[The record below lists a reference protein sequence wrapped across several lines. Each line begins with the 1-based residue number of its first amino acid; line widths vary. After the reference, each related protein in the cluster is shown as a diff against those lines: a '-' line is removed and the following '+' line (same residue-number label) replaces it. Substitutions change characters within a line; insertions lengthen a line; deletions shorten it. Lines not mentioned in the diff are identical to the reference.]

1 RCILRRR
8 LIAMRELWISI
19 RMTVIL
25 TLLLGLLYP
34 VAMTVIGYAMFPRQA
49 EGSLLAQG
57 STIVG
62 SELIGQSFA
71 SAKYFHS
78 RPSAAGNGYDAT
90 SSGGSNLGPT
100 SKALMDSVGKRI
112 KDVTQSEGV
121 QASQVPIDLVTAS
134 GSGLDPDISPAAA
147 DLQAERVAK
156 ARAVNPDAVR
166 QLIQDNT
173 HGRWLGLFGEPGVNV
188 LKLNLA
194 LDSLH

>member
-1 RCILRRR
+1 
-8 LIAMRELWISI
+8 MRELWISI

-34 VAMTVIGYAMFPRQA
+34 VAMTAIGYAMFPRQA

-62 SELIGQSFA
+62 SELIGQSFT

-100 SKALMDSVGKRI
+100 SKALIDSVGKRI

-134 GSGLDPDISPAAA
+134 GSGLDPEISPAAA
-147 DLQAERVAK
+147 DLQAKRVAK
-156 ARAVNPDAVR
+156 ARGVNPDTVR
-166 QLIQDNT
+166 QLIEDNT

>member
-1 RCILRRR
+1 
-8 LIAMRELWISI
+8 MRELWISI

-25 TLLLGLLYP
+25 TLLLGLFYP
-34 VAMTVIGYAMFPRQA
+34 VAMTAIGYAIFPRQA
-49 EGSLLAQG
+49 EGSLIALG
-57 STIVG
+57 STFVG
-62 SELIGQSFA
+62 SELIGQSFT

-90 SSGGSNLGPT
+90 SSGGSNAGPT
-100 SKALMDSVGKRI
+100 SKSLIDSVSKRI

-156 ARAVNPDAVR
+156 ARAVNPDTVR

>member
-1 RCILRRR
+1 
-8 LIAMRELWISI
+8 M
-19 RMTVIL
+19 
-25 TLLLGLLYP
+25 
-34 VAMTVIGYAMFPRQA
+34 
-49 EGSLLAQG
+49 
-57 STIVG
+57 
-62 SELIGQSFA
+62 
-71 SAKYFHS
+71 
-78 RPSAAGNGYDAT
+78 
-90 SSGGSNLGPT
+90 LGPT

-156 ARAVNPDAVR
+156 ARGVNPDTVR

>member
-1 RCILRRR
+1 
-8 LIAMRELWISI
+8 MRELWISI
-19 RMTVIL
+19 RMTILL
-25 TLLLGLLYP
+25 TLLLGVLYP
-34 VAMTVIGYAMFPRQA
+34 VAMTAMGQAIFPRQA
-49 EGSLLAQG
+49 RGSLVAQD

-62 SELIGQSFA
+62 SELIGQGFT

-100 SKALMDSVGKRI
+100 SKALMDSVAKRI
-112 KDVTQSEGV
+112 KDVTESESV
-121 QASQVPIDLVTAS
+121 KASQVPIDLVTAS
-134 GSGLDPDISPAAA
+134 GSGLDPEISPAAA
-147 DLQAERVAK
+147 ELQAARVAK
-156 ARAVNPDAVR
+156 ARGVNPDTVR

-194 LDSLH
+194 LDSTH

>member
-1 RCILRRR
+1 
-8 LIAMRELWISI
+8 MRELWISI
-19 RMTVIL
+19 RMTIIMTV
-25 TLLLGLLYP
+25 LLGLLYP
-34 VAMTVIGYAMFPRQA
+34 VAMTAIGYAIFPRQA
-49 EGSLLAQG
+49 EGSLLARG
-57 STIVG
+57 NTIVG
-62 SELIGQSFA
+62 SELIGQSFT

-78 RPSAAGNGYDAT
+78 RPSAAGNNGYDAT

-100 SKALMDSVGKRI
+100 SKALIDSVGKRI

-156 ARAVNPDAVR
+156 ARGVNPNTVR
-166 QLIQDNT
+166 QLIEDNT
-173 HGRWLGLFGEPGVNV
+173 HRRWLGLFGEPGVNV

-194 LDSLH
+194 IDSLH

>member
-1 RCILRRR
+1 
-8 LIAMRELWISI
+8 
-19 RMTVIL
+19 
-25 TLLLGLLYP
+25 
-34 VAMTVIGYAMFPRQA
+34 
-49 EGSLLAQG
+49 
-57 STIVG
+57 
-62 SELIGQSFA
+62 
-71 SAKYFHS
+71 
-78 RPSAAGNGYDAT
+78 
-90 SSGGSNLGPT
+90 
-100 SKALMDSVGKRI
+100 MDSVGKRI